1 MSSQRSDQPSPTP
14 DSVEPPDPRRWKA
27 LALLGTAFFMVI
39 LDATIV
45 LTAIP
50 SIQEDLNF
58 DVAGVQWVLTG
69 YVITF
74 GGLMLFFGR
83 VADLM
88 GRRGVFLAGTAL
100 FVVSSLLCGVAWAP
114 WVLIAARVVQGISA
128 AIMAPTALS
137 IVVSVFRDP
146 AERNQALG
154 VWGAL
159 GGIGATAGLLLG
171 GVITSGISWEWIFF
185 INVPVGIAIFLLVPA
200 LISESKER
208 VAVRKFDVAGA
219 ITVTAALVLMI
230 YAIINAP
237 EVGWGSTGTIVQ
249 LVAAAVLMVLFIVI
263 ESRSA
268 APLVPLRI
276 FKLRT
281 LTAGNLTIF
290 AVGLTVDGM
299 LFPLTLYVQ
308 DVLDYSALQF
318 GLTSAVMTVM
328 SIVGA
333 FAGQAAVT
341 KLGLRPIGVPALLLI
356 AVGTGLLIT
365 VSANGTFWGDLF
377 WGLLIFGPGMGAAFV
392 ASQIAALDGVAE
404 EESGLAAGLVDT
416 SFNIGSALGIA
427 IVTSVALSV
436 SKGFATDDPKIALT
450 EGLQSAFLVATVFAV
465 LGLLAAFLLPGK
477 TPDPAGADA
486 GAEAALASKKD

>member
-1 MSSQRSDQPSPTP
+1 MDHERIDRTTSQPPVRA
-14 DSVEPPDPRRWKA
+14 EPPDPRRWKA

-50 SIQEDLNF
+50 SMQEDLNF
-58 DVAGVQWVLTG
+58 DVAGVQWVLTA
-69 YVITF
+69 YAVTF

-88 GRRGVFLAGTAL
+88 GRRGVFLVGIVL
-100 FVVSSLLCGVAWAP
+100 FVLSSLLAGVAWTGG
-114 WVLIAARVVQGISA
+114 VLIVGRTLQGVSA

-137 IVVSVFRDP
+137 MVVSIFQDP
-146 AERNQALG
+146 AERNKALG
-154 VWGAL
+154 VWGGL

-171 GVITSGISWEWIFF
+171 GLITSGLGWEWIFF
-185 INVPVGIAIFLLVPA
+185 INIPVGVVIFLLVPV
-200 LISESKER
+200 LISESRER
-208 VAVRKFDVAGA
+208 VAVRRFDVAGA
-219 ITVTAALVLMI
+219 VTITGSLVALI
-230 YAIINAP
+230 YAVINAP
-237 EVGWGSTGTIVQ
+237 EVGWGSLSTITLFAV
-249 LVAAAVLMVLFIVI
+249 AAVLLVLFLII
-263 ESRSA
+263 EARSA

-281 LTAGNLTIF
+281 LVTGNVVIL

-299 LFPLTLYVQ
+299 LFPLTLYAQ
-308 DVLDYSALQF
+308 QVLGYSALEF

-341 KLGLRPIGVPALLLI
+341 KLGLRPVAVPALLLI
-356 AVGTGLLIT
+356 AVGTLLLIS
-365 VSANGTFWGDLF
+365 VSRDGTFFGDLF

-392 ASQIAALDGVAE
+392 TSQIAALDGVAE
-404 EESGLAAGLVDT
+404 EEAGLAAGLVDT

-427 IVTSVALSV
+427 IVTSVAVSV
-436 SKGFATDDPKIALT
+436 AGGVSASDPLVALT
-450 EGLQSAFLVATVFAV
+450 EGLQSAFLVATVFAG
-465 LGLLAAFLLPGK
+465 LGLLAALFLPGK
-477 TPDPAGADA
+477 TPSPEETS
-486 GAEAALASKKD
+486 AEAEYVSTQD